1 MVEKKIERHQLQSD
15 IGILALKSE
24 MKHLWNEVKE
34 LSQKKENIQSYVNNF
49 IQKIEKTKFDVNN
62 EQNLLKNENIA
73 LMKQLQN
80 IKQTDMQVIF
90 HQCMVDEKYNNKFKN
105 IQES

>member
-1 MVEKKIERHQLQSD
+1 MIEKKIERHLLQSD

-34 LSQKKENIQSYVNNF
+34 LTYRKENIQSYISDF
-49 IQKIEKTKFDVNN
+49 IQTIEKSKLEVNN
-62 EQNLLKNENIA
+62 EQNLLKNENNE

-80 IKQTDMQVIF
+80 IKQNDMQVTF
-90 HQCMVDEKYNNKFKN
+90 
-105 IQES
+105 